1 MRKYLRRRLRDY
13 LALYIRP
20 EGSVL
25 EADLTAE
32 NTSGRMQRLFR
43 VRSPGQTSTIVLELI
58 LLERGHNAET
68 LKALGPLSPASSARL
83 LDFAQHNT

>member
-20 EGSVL
+20 EDSVL

-43 VRSPGQTSTIVLELI
+43 VWSPDQTSTIVLELI
-58 LLERGHNAET
+58 LLERGHNAE
-68 LKALGPLSPASSARL
+68 GPCPLSPASSARL